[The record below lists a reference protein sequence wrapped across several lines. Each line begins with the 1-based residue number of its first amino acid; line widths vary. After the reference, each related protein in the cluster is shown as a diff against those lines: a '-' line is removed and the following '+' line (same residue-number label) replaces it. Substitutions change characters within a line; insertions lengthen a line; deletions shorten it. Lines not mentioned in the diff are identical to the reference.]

1 MNKIVEF
8 ILKNEYL
15 LIPVLLL
22 VLVLFLSML
31 EKKRKVP
38 WLSLILTGTVLLTYI
53 LVLALPKL
61 NIFNLPLLVFVAGYA
76 LLVLLVNFVYFLFI
90 NCIFYKRLNLVKV
103 AANSTGNKIYAY
115 LNSKAKLINFTEEFA
130 NLLGLKKNQ
139 KKYYEEAISRILVDS
154 QEMELDVFIHYIRT
168 PEERDYRIVIT
179 LGDGK
184 TRKLDLK
191 KRKIISSG
199 KLLGY
204 VLMTYGASSLD
215 ASFNMSTLYNY
226 LNFLGEPLCYYDFKS
241 RRYILNREMMDLLGV
256 SDNLLDENNFLSTV
270 VQEDLP
276 IISGRNLTDKLQKLY
291 YRLKTLK
298 GNLWFEESNINFEGH
313 QYLIVHRTDFE
324 RFKMKF
330 YDRSA
335 LLETAHLVYERNN
348 WLALVLIKIT
358 NLLKINQQVGKDVGE
373 VLMTKFFLQVGK
385 ELNLKSTKIYRLE
398 DEVFA
403 LIIDKKEGYN
413 RLLAILNS
421 EKNFFIKLEIPFN
434 EIHYE
439 IENALGIISSEN
451 AEDSRAET
459 LLREGYEALNLAAD
473 PKYTQN
479 YSIYL
484 PKTNVN
490 LDLHEMGIDLSDDF
504 LDDILKD

>member
-191 KRKIISSG
+191 KRKIISSE
-199 KLLGY
+199 
-204 VLMTYGASSLD
+204 
-215 ASFNMSTLYNY
+215 
-226 LNFLGEPLCYYDFKS
+226 NFLAMY
-241 RRYILNREMMDLLGV
+241 
-256 SDNLLDENNFLSTV
+256 
-270 VQEDLP
+270 
-276 IISGRNLTDKLQKLY
+276 
-291 YRLKTLK
+291 
-298 GNLWFEESNINFEGH
+298 
-313 QYLIVHRTDFE
+313 
-324 RFKMKF
+324 
-330 YDRSA
+330 
-335 LLETAHLVYERNN
+335 
-348 WLALVLIKIT
+348 
-358 NLLKINQQVGKDVGE
+358 
-373 VLMTKFFLQVGK
+373 
-385 ELNLKSTKIYRLE
+385 
-398 DEVFA
+398 
-403 LIIDKKEGYN
+403 
-413 RLLAILNS
+413 
-421 EKNFFIKLEIPFN
+421 
-434 EIHYE
+434 
-439 IENALGIISSEN
+439 
-451 AEDSRAET
+451 
-459 LLREGYEALNLAAD
+459 
-473 PKYTQN
+473 
-479 YSIYL
+479 
-484 PKTNVN
+484 
-490 LDLHEMGIDLSDDF
+490 
-504 LDDILKD
+504 

>member
-1 MNKIVEF
+1 
-8 ILKNEYL
+8 
-15 LIPVLLL
+15 
-22 VLVLFLSML
+22 
-31 EKKRKVP
+31 
-38 WLSLILTGTVLLTYI
+38 
-53 LVLALPKL
+53 
-61 NIFNLPLLVFVAGYA
+61 
-76 LLVLLVNFVYFLFI
+76 
-90 NCIFYKRLNLVKV
+90 
-103 AANSTGNKIYAY
+103 
-115 LNSKAKLINFTEEFA
+115 
-130 NLLGLKKNQ
+130 
-139 KKYYEEAISRILVDS
+139 
-154 QEMELDVFIHYIRT
+154 
-168 PEERDYRIVIT
+168 
-179 LGDGK
+179 
-184 TRKLDLK
+184 
-191 KRKIISSG
+191 
-199 KLLGY
+199 
-204 VLMTYGASSLD
+204 MTYGASSLD

-324 RFKMKF
+324 HFKMKF

-335 LLETAHLVYERNN
+335 LLETAHLVYERTN

-373 VLMTKFFLQVGK
+373 VLMKKFFLQVGK

-434 EIHYE
+434 EI
-439 IENALGIISSEN
+439 
-451 AEDSRAET
+451 R
-459 LLREGYEALNLAAD
+459 
-473 PKYTQN
+473 
-479 YSIYL
+479 
-484 PKTNVN
+484 
-490 LDLHEMGIDLSDDF
+490 
-504 LDDILKD
+504 